1 MLCSTSYLFIH
12 MNDVLKA
19 QRAKYHLI
27 VITQICTFCALWRT
41 DFVIEITQLCYFC
54 TTLPLVAN
62 LVVIIQITLLFIL
75 KFSSQLKRS
84 QCLRFIYCY
93 FSKNIAAGESRWNS
107 ECGWKYRNAGVT
119 RQMRVTWHIC
129 VIKVANL
136 NLESNQSLKV
146 IYWSNQKVWKSFPKP
161 STYVVLNLQS
171 K

>member
-1 MLCSTSYLFIH
+1 MYFLCPMKNWFCNWVNSTVLFLHYLTSCNI
-12 MNDVLKA
+12 D
-19 QRAKYHLI
+19 
-27 VITQICTFCALWRT
+27 
-41 DFVIEITQLCYFC
+41 LCGGFA
-54 TTLPLVAN
+54 AN

>member
-1 MLCSTSYLFIH
+1 MYFLCPMKNWFCNRDNSTVLFLHYLTSCNI
-12 MNDVLKA
+12 D
-19 QRAKYHLI
+19 
-27 VITQICTFCALWRT
+27 
-41 DFVIEITQLCYFC
+41 LCGGFA
-54 TTLPLVAN
+54 AN

>member
-1 MLCSTSYLFIH
+1 MYFLCPMKNWFCNRVNSTVLFLHYL
-12 MNDVLKA
+12 
-19 QRAKYHLI
+19 
-27 VITQICTFCALWRT
+27 TFCNI
-41 DFVIEITQLCYFC
+41 DLCGGFA
-54 TTLPLVAN
+54 AN